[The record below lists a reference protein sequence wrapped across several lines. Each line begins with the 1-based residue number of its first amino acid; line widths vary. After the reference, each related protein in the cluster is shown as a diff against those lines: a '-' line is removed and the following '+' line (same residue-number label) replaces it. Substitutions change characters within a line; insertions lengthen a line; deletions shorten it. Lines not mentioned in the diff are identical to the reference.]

1 MGMLGGCAT
10 FSVGRVVTYP
20 FISNIHEFII
30 SPFTRCALP
39 Q

>member
-10 FSVGRVVTYP
+10 FSVGRAVTQP

-30 SPFTRCALP
+30 SPFARCALP

>member
-1 MGMLGGCAT
+1 MGMLGGSAA
-10 FSVGRVVTYP
+10 FSVGCVVTYP

-30 SPFTRCALP
+30 SPFTSCALP